1 MGQQE
6 AADTQCMGQQV
17 TGRVEPEEKTLVVA
31 DGAESVVRQ
40 ALEGVVL
47 QALVGVVL
55 QALEGVVLQAP
66 EGVVLQ
72 ALEGVVLWVFV
83 AHDHGQVLQVPQTLV
98 GGHP

>member
-17 TGRVEPEEKTLVVA
+17 FGRIEPEEMTLVVV
-31 DGAESVVRQ
+31 DGAESAVLQ

-47 QALVGVVL
+47 QALV
-55 QALEGVVLQAP
+55 
-66 EGVVLQ
+66 GVVLQ